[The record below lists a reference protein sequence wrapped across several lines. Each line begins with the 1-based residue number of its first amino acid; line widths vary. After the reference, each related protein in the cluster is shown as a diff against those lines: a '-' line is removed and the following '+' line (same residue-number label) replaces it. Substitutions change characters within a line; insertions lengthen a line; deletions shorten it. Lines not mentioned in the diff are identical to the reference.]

1 MLFFT
6 TSRMPGE
13 ENIIVDIL
21 SRLTSENKN
30 EGDETIDSINLKC
43 LNEDEVKFEKLK
55 FLCRDNK

>member
-1 MLFFT
+1 
-6 TSRMPGE
+6 MPGE